1 MTYLDFLY
9 LCLALGFVSICVFLN
24 IVLYN
29 IIIAIQT
36 MRKAIENF
44 QSYTQDAVNIKDSVK
59 LTVLRNA
66 QKAVAFFKRK

>member
-1 MTYLDFLY
+1 
-9 LCLALGFVSICVFLN
+9 
-24 IVLYN
+24 
-29 IIIAIQT
+29 